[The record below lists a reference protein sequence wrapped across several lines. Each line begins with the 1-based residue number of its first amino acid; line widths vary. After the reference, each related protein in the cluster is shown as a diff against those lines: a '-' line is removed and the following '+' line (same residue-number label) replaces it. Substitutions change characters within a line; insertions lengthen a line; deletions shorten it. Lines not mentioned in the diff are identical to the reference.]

1 MSLRAFHVV
10 FVVASIVL
18 SLMMA
23 VWGGVNYGSDRGS
36 VWHLVTT
43 VGAVIV
49 AGLLAVY
56 VVKFVRKTR
65 ELGLS

>member
-10 FVVASIVL
+10 FVVASILL

-23 VWGGVNYGSDRGS
+23 VWGGVNYGTDDGS
-36 VWHLVTT
+36 VWHLATT
-43 VGAVIV
+43 VGAAAT